1 MCEENKKEYI
11 NIVELIEQ
19 NPISK
24 LSNTYSGRFLNKIKD
39 NFSSFEQQLFIG
51 SFYCYLKYDKKKDY
65 VINLD
70 DIWKWLGF
78 TQKVSAKRL
87 LEKQFIENIDYIF
100 LFDLEVKQK
109 GGSGGHNKE
118 TIMLNIKTFK
128 SLCLKSGTKKADEI
142 HEYFI
147 KLEEILHDVINEESQ
162 ELRLQLENK
171 NSELIQK
178 SIEFKQE
185 LEQTKIK
192 SEIEKKLLREKTLL
206 QQFPKNVQCIYYG
219 IIDNKSISGE
229 NLIKFG
235 NSNNL
240 QERVDTHKKTYDNFI
255 LYNVFKVSNK
265 IQIENAIKNHL
276 ILKKKRRGIMINNKN
291 YTELLAIND
300 YTFDEIDNMIEKII
314 EEYEYNVENYIK
326 TLEINKILNI
336 EISTL
341 KEENEK
347 LKKEKIE
354 LETKL
359 NEFTPPAFKNINNT
373 SILGFNNTSK
383 YGFLLYAFECREGR
397 YNCGIIRAVNVD
409 DKMKLLKSIE
419 PNGKL
424 VYSTHVSYPFS
435 EKNMLY
441 MLKDR
446 LLRLGNDYFDGN
458 ITDIKQIF
466 NITAKIE
473 EIIIDKNSS
482 LDDIYNKLTQQFIP
496 YNKQY
501 HDPEIPIVRKA
512 KRSIDQINPVT
523 GDVIATYESIEAA
536 GRSLSLVTGSAIGI
550 ALRNKTLCK
559 GFSWRYSGISHDDQF
574 SDQPVLKVC
583 CNSGQKTYFKN
594 IADAAR
600 DCNISSTGLR
610 QRILTDVHVNGYHWI
625 FNKDSSHYTM
635 NVSNNLDIKNV

>member
-1 MCEENKKEYI
+1 MCEGKENI
-11 NIVELIEQ
+11 NIVELIEK

-39 NFSSFEQQLFIG
+39 NFTSFEQQLFIG
-51 SFYCYLKYDKKKDY
+51 SFYCYLKYDKKNDY
-65 VINLD
+65 VIDLD

-78 TQKVSAKRL
+78 YQKDNAKRL
-87 LEKQFIENIDYIF
+87 LEKQFIEDIDYKY
-100 LFDLEVKQK
+100 LVLSKDEQK
-109 GGSGGHNKE
+109 KGSGGHNKKI
-118 TIMLNIKTFK
+118 IMLNIKTFK
-128 SLCLKSGTKKADEI
+128 SFCLKAGTKKADEI

-147 KLEEILHDVINEESQ
+147 KLEEILHDVINEESE
-162 ELRLQLENK
+162 ELKLQLENK
-171 NSELIQK
+171 NLELENK

-185 LEQTKIK
+185 LENKNLELEQTKIK
-192 SEIEKKLLREKTLL
+192 SENEKKLLREKTLL

-240 QERVDTHKKTYDNFI
+240 QERVDAHKKTYNNFI

-265 IQIENAIKNHL
+265 IQIENAVKNHL
-276 ILKKKRRGIMINNKN
+276 ILKKKRRGIMINSKN

-314 EEYEYNVENYIK
+314 EEYEYNLENYIK
-326 TLEINKILNI
+326 ILEINKELNI
-336 EISTL
+336 EITTL
-341 KEENEK
+341 KEDNEK
-347 LKKEKIE
+347 LKQEKIV

-359 NEFTPPAFKNINNT
+359 SEFTPPSFENLNKT
-373 SILGFNNTSK
+373 SKIAYNNTSK
-383 YGFLLYAFECREGR
+383 NGFLLYAFECKEGR
-397 YNCGIIRAVNVD
+397 YNCGIIRAVNIE
-409 DKMKLLKSIE
+409 DKMKILNSIE

-424 VYSTHVSYPFS
+424 IYSVNVSYPFS

-441 MLKDR
+441 LLKDR
-446 LLRLGNDYFDGN
+446 LLRLGNDTYDGN

-496 YNKQY
+496 YNEKYQ
-501 HDPEIPIVRKA
+501 DPEIPIIRKS
-512 KRSIDQINPVT
+512 KRSIDQINPVS
-523 GDVIATYESIEAA
+523 GDVIATHESIEAA
-536 GRSLSLVTGSAIGI
+536 GRCLNLVSGSAVGI

-559 GFSWRYSGISHDDQF
+559 GFLWRYSGISHDDQF
-574 SDQPVLKVC
+574 TDQPVLKIC
-583 CNSGQKTYFKN
+583 CNSGEKMYFKN

-600 DCNISSTGLR
+600 ECNISAPGLR
-610 QRILTDVHVNGYHWI
+610 NRILTDVHTNGYHWI
-625 FNKDSSHYTM
+625 FNKESSHYKM
-635 NVSNNLDIKNV
+635 NS